1 MQALF
6 EHFLNLLVTM
16 KKNLPAVAHDKPN
29 GIAYLIGRIDHVLSR
44 RLRDCLGLL
53 GLTAAQYTAL
63 SVLDT
68 QQQLSNAQ
76 LAERS
81 MISPQSANEM
91 VKAMEARGWIT
102 RQADANH
109 GRIIHLRLSAE
120 GRALLHR
127 GDAAVAQLE
136 HAMLAEIGLDQRG
149 ELHAQLRQLL
159 RSLSAIVL

>member
-1 MQALF
+1 
-6 EHFLNLLVTM
+6 M
-16 KKNLPAVAHDKPN
+16 KNDQPAAAHDKPT

-44 RLRDCLGLL
+44 RLRDSLGVL

-68 QQQLSNAQ
+68 QKQLSNAQ

-91 VKAMEARGWIT
+91 VKAMEARGWIV
-102 RQADANH
+102 RQADAHH

-120 GRALLHR
+120 GSALLRQGH
-127 GDAAVAQLE
+127 AAVAQLE
-136 HAMLAEIGLDQRG
+136 QAMLAELGVDQRS
-149 ELHAQLRQLL
+149 ELHAQLRVLL

>member
-1 MQALF
+1 
-6 EHFLNLLVTM
+6 M
-16 KKNLPAVAHDKPN
+16 KPAAPVAANDKPS
-29 GIAYLIGRIDHVLSR
+29 GIAYLIGRLDHVLSR
-44 RLRDCLGLL
+44 RLRDSLGAL

-91 VKAMEARGWIT
+91 VKAMEARGWVV
-102 RQADANH
+102 RQADAYH

-120 GRALLHR
+120 GSALLR
-127 GDAAVAQLE
+127 QGDAAVAALE
-136 HAMLAEIGLDQRG
+136 RAMLDELNPEQCSA
-149 ELHAQLRQLL
+149 LHAQLRVLL
-159 RSLSAIVL
+159 RSLSAMVL

>member
-1 MQALF
+1 
-6 EHFLNLLVTM
+6 M
-16 KKNLPAVAHDKPN
+16 KKDQSAVHDKPT

-44 RLRDCLGLL
+44 RLRDSLGLL

-91 VKAMEARGWIT
+91 VKAMEARGWIE
-102 RQADANH
+102 RQADVNH

-120 GRALLHR
+120 GSALLRQGH
-127 GDAAVAQLE
+127 AAVAQLE
-136 HAMLAEIGLDQRG
+136 QAMLAELGVDQRS
-149 ELHAQLRQLL
+149 ELHGQLRVLL
-159 RSLSAIVL
+159 RSLSAMVL

>member
-1 MQALF
+1 
-6 EHFLNLLVTM
+6 M
-16 KKNLPAVAHDKPN
+16 KKHQPAIAHDKPS
-29 GIAYLIGRIDHVLSR
+29 GIAYLIGRLDHVLSR
-44 RLRDCLGLL
+44 RLRDSLSLL

-91 VKAMEARGWIT
+91 VKAMEVRGLIARQPDT
-102 RQADANH
+102 NH
-109 GRIIHLRLSAE
+109 GRIIHLRLTVE
-120 GRALLHR
+120 GSVLLR
-127 GDAAVAQLE
+127 QGDAAVAQLE
-136 HAMLAEIGLDQRG
+136 RAMLSELDSDQRG
-149 ELHAQLRQLL
+149 ELHAQLRLLL

>member
-1 MQALF
+1 MMNKIPSA
-6 EHFLNLLVTM
+6 
-16 KKNLPAVAHDKPN
+16 AAHDKPS

-44 RLRDCLGLL
+44 RLRDSLGLL

-91 VKAMEARGWIT
+91 VKAMEARGWIA
-102 RQADANH
+102 RQPDANH
-109 GRIIHLRLSAE
+109 GRIIHLRLTAE
-120 GRALLHR
+120 GGALLRQGH
-127 GDAAVAQLE
+127 AAVAELE
-136 HAMLAEIGLDQRG
+136 GAMLAELGGDQRG
-149 ELHAQLRQLL
+149 ELHAQLRVLL
-159 RSLSAIVL
+159 RSLSALVL

>member
-1 MQALF
+1 M
-6 EHFLNLLVTM
+6 M
-16 KKNLPAVAHDKPN
+16 KKHQPAAAHDKPS

-44 RLRDCLGLL
+44 RLRDSLGLL
-53 GLTAAQYTAL
+53 GMTAAQYTAL

-91 VKAMEARGWIT
+91 VKAMEARGWVV
-102 RQADANH
+102 RRADANH

-120 GRALLHR
+120 GSALLR
-127 GDAAVAQLE
+127 QGDAAVAQLE
-136 HAMLAEIGLDQRG
+136 HAMLAELGVDQRS
-149 ELHAQLRQLL
+149 ELHAQLRLLL